1 MLDLDLTGTTSE
13 PRVHTDRVRD
23 YGQYCPV
30 ALASAVLADRWTPL
44 IVRELILGSR
54 RFNDIDRGLPGISR
68 SLLMQRLRHLER
80 KGVLERVPIGG
91 GRGHEY
97 QLTPAGRDLEV
108 VIMSIGEWAVRWM
121 FAEPEPQDVD
131 PVTLIWWLSRR
142 LDHDRQP
149 GERVVIEFD
158 FQADVG
164 TDPTTLWLILE
175 RHDASVC
182 TQHPGFD
189 SDIIVRST
197 PVNLMRVFAGIT
209 TLPKATG
216 AGTVM
221 VVGPPRLTR
230 DLPTWFL
237 WSPFAPAVR
246 ARGSLT
252 T

>member
-1 MLDLDLTGTTSE
+1 M
-13 PRVHTDRVRD
+13 RD

-80 KGVLERVPIGG
+80 KGVLERVPISG

-131 PVTLIWWLSRR
+131 PVTLTWWLSRR
-142 LDHDRQP
+142 LDHDRLP
-149 GERVVIEFD
+149 GQRVVIEFD
-158 FQADVG
+158 FLADVG

-175 RHDASVC
+175 RRDASVC

-189 SDIIVRST
+189 SDVIVRST

-209 TLPKATG
+209 TLPKATA
-216 AGTVM
+216 AGTVT

-246 ARGSLT
+246 ARESVQK
-252 T
+252 